1 ASFCHRPRR
10 FATEWPLIPPVI
22 SWLTKVD
29 SAAWFDQFE
38 ASPAIDPSV
47 AAYALSISAVNPAAA
62 LGTAEM
68 ITD

>member
-1 ASFCHRPRR
+1 
-10 FATEWPLIPPVI
+10 VI

-29 SAAWFDQFE
+29 SAAAAWFDQFE

>member
-1 ASFCHRPRR
+1 
-10 FATEWPLIPPVI
+10 VI

>member
-1 ASFCHRPRR
+1 
-10 FATEWPLIPPVI
+10 
-22 SWLTKVD
+22 
-29 SAAWFDQFE
+29 
-38 ASPAIDPSV
+38 V